1 MYEAE
6 GTITIEGTMKKC
18 LISALSVVLVFSF
31 IMTAG
36 CQKASEKAVEVKEKA
51 VEKASEVK
59 DKVIEQAGE
68 TKKQADEKIKGAAE
82 KAGIAPKKKA
92 AEGC

>member
-1 MYEAE
+1 
-6 GTITIEGTMKKC
+6 MKKC
-18 LISALSVVLVFSF
+18 LIFALTVVLAFSF

-36 CQKASEKAVEVKEKA
+36 CQKAAEKAGEVKDKTI
-51 VEKASEVK
+51 EKASEAK
-59 DKVIEQAGE
+59 DKVVEKAAE
-68 TKKQADEKIKGAAE
+68 TKKQVDEKMKGAAE